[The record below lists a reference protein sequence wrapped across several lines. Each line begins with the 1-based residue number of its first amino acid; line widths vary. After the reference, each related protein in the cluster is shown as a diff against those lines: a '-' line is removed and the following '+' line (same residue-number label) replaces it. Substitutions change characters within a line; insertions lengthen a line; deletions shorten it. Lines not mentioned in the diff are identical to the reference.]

1 MRISEL
7 IKVLE
12 DTQAEHGDLYIVD
25 EYEAR
30 VMPFMDMDGV
40 ETPKNM
46 DELLAMASRMSEE
59 DEAHF
64 MAGVICTWNLCIR
77 PPKTPRSICK
87 TVVCCLILMVK
98 KI

>member
-1 MRISEL
+1 MTKLSRIPRRN
-7 IKVLE
+7 IVRICNQT
-12 DTQAEHGDLYIVD
+12 DNDLKGIVD

-64 MAGVICTWNLCIR
+64 MAGVICTWNLCSTMIDQ
-77 PPKTPRSICK
+77 
-87 TVVCCLILMVK
+87 MVAEDYE
-98 KI
+98 

>member
-1 MRISEL
+1 M
-7 IKVLE
+7 KFK
-12 DTQAEHGDLYIVD
+12 GIVD

-64 MAGVICTWNLCIR
+64 MAGVICCWNLCSNMIDDL
-77 PPKTPRSICK
+77 
-87 TVVCCLILMVK
+87 VVEDYE
-98 KI
+98 

>member
-1 MRISEL
+1 M
-7 IKVLE
+7 KFK
-12 DTQAEHGDLYIVD
+12 GIVD

-46 DELLAMASRMSEE
+46 DELLAMASRMDEE

-64 MAGVICTWNLCIR
+64 MAGVICTWNLCSAMIDDL
-77 PPKTPRSICK
+77 
-87 TVVCCLILMVK
+87 VVEDYE
-98 KI
+98 